1 VALATALGAAIFS
14 SIRVDY
20 KLFTNIAGFLIFAGL
35 FWLTLG
41 RGANDPVCGMP
52 VDRRKALHIDF
63 GGERF
68 YFCSHH
74 CVHAFEVN
82 PA

>member
-1 VALATALGAAIFS
+1 M
-14 SIRVDY
+14 R
-20 KLFTNIAGFLIFAGL
+20 
-35 FWLTLG
+35 
-41 RGANDPVCGMP
+41 

-74 CVHAFEVN
+74 CMHAFEVN
-82 PA
+82 PHEYLDRHGLTGPEAKAAGLPVHR